1 MKKALKITTF
11 IIAILISAII
21 FYLLFTK
28 NTFIDDKI
36 YKVLAKYI
44 TNTNTSIAKIFT
56 FLGSTLFITILCVL
70 SLIPKKTRFSVVINT
85 LIAVGISQALKR
97 IIRRARPIGVALI
110 KETGFSF
117 PSGHSMVG
125 FVFYGFV
132 IYLIYKS
139 KLSKT
144 LKVLL
149 ITLFSLLII
158 SIGLSRIYLG
168 VHHATDVIGG
178 FTLGY
183 ICLYIFIEFIYKKF
197 FNKVIWYVIIKNE
210 RIDLTISYFEIK

>member
-125 FVFYGFV
+125 FAFYGFI

-139 KLSKT
+139 KLNKT

-149 ITLFSLLII
+149 IALFSLLII

-178 FTLGY
+178 FALGY

>member
-36 YKVLAKYI
+36 YRVLAKYI
-44 TNTNTSIAKIFT
+44 TNTNTSIANIFT

-125 FVFYGFV
+125 FAFYGFI

-139 KLSKT
+139 KLNKT

-178 FTLGY
+178 FALGY

-197 FNKVIWYVIIKNE
+197 FNKVI
-210 RIDLTISYFEIK
+210 

>member
-21 FYLLFTK
+21 FYLLFAK

-36 YKVLAKYI
+36 YKFLAKYI
-44 TNTNTSIAKIFT
+44 TNTNISIAKIFT

-125 FVFYGFV
+125 FAFYGFI

-178 FTLGY
+178 FALGY

>member
-36 YKVLAKYI
+36 YKVLVKYI

-97 IIRRARPIGVALI
+97 IVRRARPIGVALI
-110 KETGFSF
+110 EETGFSF

-125 FVFYGFV
+125 FAFYGFI

-139 KLSKT
+139 KLNKT

-178 FTLGY
+178 FALGY

-210 RIDLTISYFEIK
+210 RIDLTISYFEVK

>member
-36 YKVLAKYI
+36 YRVLAKYI

-125 FVFYGFV
+125 FAFYGFI

-139 KLSKT
+139 KLNKT

-149 ITLFSLLII
+149 ITLFSLLIM

-178 FTLGY
+178 FALGY

-197 FNKVIWYVIIKNE
+197 FNKVI
-210 RIDLTISYFEIK
+210 

>member
-36 YKVLAKYI
+36 YRVLAKYI

-97 IIRRARPIGVALI
+97 IIRRTRPIGVALI

-125 FVFYGFV
+125 FAFYGFI

-139 KLSKT
+139 KLNKT

-149 ITLFSLLII
+149 ITLFSLLIM

-178 FTLGY
+178 FALGY

-197 FNKVIWYVIIKNE
+197 FNKAI
-210 RIDLTISYFEIK
+210 

>member
-70 SLIPKKTRFSVVINT
+70 SLIPKRARFSVVINT

-125 FVFYGFV
+125 FAFYGFI

-139 KLSKT
+139 KLNKT

-149 ITLFSLLII
+149 ITLFSLLIMA
-158 SIGLSRIYLG
+158 IGLSRIYLG

-178 FTLGY
+178 FALGY

>member
-11 IIAILISAII
+11 IIVILISAII

-110 KETGFSF
+110 EETGFSF

-125 FVFYGFV
+125 FAFYGFI

-139 KLSKT
+139 KLNKT

-149 ITLFSLLII
+149 ITLFSLLIM

-178 FTLGY
+178 FALGY

-197 FNKVIWYVIIKNE
+197 FNKVI
-210 RIDLTISYFEIK
+210 

>member
-125 FVFYGFV
+125 FAFYGFI

-139 KLSKT
+139 KLNKT

-149 ITLFSLLII
+149 IALFSLLII

-178 FTLGY
+178 FALGY

-197 FNKVIWYVIIKNE
+197 FNKVI
-210 RIDLTISYFEIK
+210 

>member
-125 FVFYGFV
+125 FAFYGFI

-139 KLSKT
+139 KLNKT

-178 FTLGY
+178 FALGY

-197 FNKVIWYVIIKNE
+197 FNKAI
-210 RIDLTISYFEIK
+210 

>member
-85 LIAVGISQALKR
+85 LIAVGGSQALKR

-125 FVFYGFV
+125 FAFYGFI

-139 KLSKT
+139 KLNKT

-178 FTLGY
+178 FALGY

-197 FNKVIWYVIIKNE
+197 FNKAI
-210 RIDLTISYFEIK
+210 